1 MPRPRRPLPL
11 LPPFLPSPAGLLRAL
26 ACVALAAL
34 VCVAPSPARAGDAP
48 DDGWV
53 RLVVLHTNDVH
64 GNLLPLSPAQAQV
77 DATGDVGGF
86 AALAAFV
93 KAERAAAKAAG
104 AEVLL
109 LDGGDVWRG
118 TPEGDLTRGDLV
130 VEAFGRLGYDAVAFG
145 NHELDMGV
153 ANAARLAKAASFPWI
168 SANVIE
174 TATGLPPAWL
184 KTHVVVE
191 RGGLRIGIV
200 GMTPPET
207 ARIVMGADK
216 MGLEFLSETAA
227 AKAQA
232 KALESTTDVLVFLT
246 HLGPEKDVA
255 ILDAVPRARLVVG
268 GHSHTR
274 LAKAIHAG
282 PDKGAW
288 IVQAGTACVVAGR
301 VRLKVSRSTKEVVLE
316 DYALTPLAVERVGR
330 DAEMAAFLEER
341 LSKDPVLQALGA
353 PLATMTADAP
363 RQGRTPWSSSA
374 AGNLVADATRAAVE
388 ADVALA
394 NRGGVRTAIP
404 KGPVTGRDVFRLM
417 PFDNTIVV
425 VPMTGAEL
433 QAALEFSLRGAR
445 ISPLEVSGLTVR
457 FHVEGGG
464 TRATAVRIEVGGA
477 PLDPAKTYR
486 VAVNSFLAQGGDGYG
501 QFGSKR
507 GKDSGILVR
516 DAIRAW
522 MKGNDPV
529 TPDATARVSPE

>member
-1 MPRPRRPLPL
+1 
-11 LPPFLPSPAGLLRAL
+11 
-26 ACVALAAL
+26 
-34 VCVAPSPARAGDAP
+34 
-48 DDGWV
+48 
-53 RLVVLHTNDVH
+53 
-64 GNLLPLSPAQAQV
+64 
-77 DATGDVGGF
+77 
-86 AALAAFV
+86 V
-93 KAERAAAKAAG
+93 KTRAAAKAAG

-153 ANAARLAKAASFPWI
+153 SNAARLAKAAPFPWI

-184 KTHVVVE
+184 RTHVIVE

-207 ARIVMGADK
+207 ASIVMGADR
-216 MGLEFLSETAA
+216 MGLEFLSPAAA

-232 KALESTTDVLVFLT
+232 KALEGKTDVLLFLT
-246 HLGPEKDVA
+246 HLGPEKDLTV
-255 ILDAVPRARLVVG
+255 LDAAPRARLVVG

-274 LAKAIHAG
+274 LFKPVLGG

-288 IVQAGTACVVAGR
+288 IVQAGTACVVVGR
-301 VRLKVSRSTKEVVLE
+301 VRLKVSRATKEVVLE
-316 DYALTPLAVERVGR
+316 DYTLTPLAIERVGR

-341 LSKDPVLQALGA
+341 LSKDPVLVALGA
-353 PLATMTADAP
+353 TIATLTADAP
-363 RQGRTPWSSSA
+363 KQGRTPWSSSA
-374 AGNLVADATRAAVE
+374 AGNLVADATRAAVD
-388 ADVALA
+388 ADVALG

-433 QAALEFSLRGAR
+433 LSALEFSIAGPR
-445 ISPLEVSGLTVR
+445 ISPLEVSGLTLR
-457 FHVEGGG
+457 FHVEGTGEHA
-464 TRATAVRIEVGGA
+464 RASGARVEVGGA

-486 VAVNSFLAQGGDGYG
+486 VAVNSYLAQGGAPSATSAGQGRTQASSCATRSGVAQARHDARRDGAWAPTTRR
-501 QFGSKR
+501 QPRELRRR
-507 GKDSGILVR
+507 GRVR
-516 DAIRAW
+516 ACGRSD
-522 MKGNDPV
+522 
-529 TPDATARVSPE
+529 TPGAVR

>member
-1 MPRPRRPLPL
+1 MSRPRRPLPL
-11 LPPFLPSPAGLLRAL
+11 PPGPLLRAL
-26 ACVALAAL
+26 ALAAL
-34 VCVAPSPARAGDAP
+34 AVLACVAPVRAGDAP
-48 DDGWV
+48 QDDWV
-53 RLVVLHTNDVH
+53 HLVVLHTNDVH
-64 GNLLPLSPAQAQV
+64 GNLLPLTPAQAQV
-77 DATGDVGGF
+77 DATGEVGGF

-93 KAERAAAKAAG
+93 RTERAAAKAAG

-145 NHELDMGV
+145 NHELDLGV
-153 ANAARLAKAASFPWI
+153 ENAARLAKAAPFPWI
-168 SANVIE
+168 SANVVE
-174 TATGLPPAWL
+174 TATGKPPPWL
-184 KTHVVVE
+184 ATHVILE

-207 ARIVMGADK
+207 ARIVMGADA
-216 MGLEFLSETAA
+216 MGLAFQSEKAA
-227 AKAQA
+227 ATAQA
-232 KALESTTDVLVFLT
+232 EALEGRTDVLLFLT
-246 HLGPEKDVA
+246 HLGPEKDAGVLSA
-255 ILDAVPRARLVVG
+255 APRARLVVG

-274 LAKAIHAG
+274 LSKPILAG

-301 VRLKVSRSTKEVVLE
+301 VRLKVNRATKEVVLE

-330 DAEMAAFLEER
+330 DAEMAAFLNER
-341 LSKDPVLQALGA
+341 LSKDPVLQALRE
-353 PLATMTADAP
+353 PFATLTADAP
-363 RQGRTPWSSSA
+363 RQGRSPWSSSA

-394 NRGGVRTAIP
+394 NRGGVRTSIP

-417 PFDNTIVV
+417 PFENTIVV

-433 QAALEFSLRGAR
+433 SAALAFSVEGSR
-445 ISPLEVSGLTVR
+445 ISPLEVSGLTMR
-457 FHVEGGG
+457 FHVEGTGD
-464 TRATAVRIEVGGA
+464 RARASAVRVEVGGA
-477 PLDPAKTYR
+477 PLDPARTYR

-522 MKGNDPV
+522 LASHDPV
-529 TPDATARVSPE
+529 TPDATARVGSD